1 MADIT
6 ITIPDEFVPG
16 AVAKMYDMN
25 RTREVPYADLDEF
38 LTDYATSLAS
48 GACVDY
54 KVGPYYIGPIEPQF
68 NQDGTP
74 VNPPL
79 AEEVVVVATEPV
91 DEIPVV
97 DETPVVEEVV
107 TEPAVVVN
115 DTTVG
120 G

>member
-38 LTDYATSLAS
+38 LTEFATSLCS

-54 KVGPYYIGPIEPQF
+54 KVGPNYIGPIEPQY

-74 VNPPL
+74 VTPPQ
-79 AEEVVVVATEPV
+79 A
-91 DEIPVV
+91 DEIAPAG
-97 DETPVVEEVV
+97 DVV
-107 TEPAVVVN
+107 TEPAVETN
-115 DTTVG
+115 DTTSEGEV
-120 G
+120 

>member
-74 VNPPL
+74 VAPPQ
-79 AEEVVVVATEPV
+79 A
-91 DEIPVV
+91 
-97 DETPVVEEVV
+97 DETAPVEEVV

-115 DTTVG
+115 DTSVPEEG
-120 G
+120 V

>member
-54 KVGPYYIGPIEPQF
+54 KVGPNYIGPIEPDY

-74 VNPPL
+74 VHPPV
-79 AEEVVVVATEPV
+79 ADETAPVEEVVVEPTLE
-91 DEIPVV
+91 DQ
-97 DETPVVEEVV
+97 
-107 TEPAVVVN
+107 
-115 DTTVG
+115 DTNGEGV
-120 G
+120 

>member
-38 LTDYATSLAS
+38 LTEFATSLCS

-54 KVGPYYIGPIEPQF
+54 KVGPNYIGPVDPQY

-74 VNPPL
+74 VTPPL
-79 AEEVVVVATEPV
+79 VEEPAPVIDEVEPL
-91 DEIPVV
+91 DNDTTP
-97 DETPVVEEVV
+97 PVVEGEV
-107 TEPAVVVN
+107 
-115 DTTVG
+115 
-120 G
+120 

>member
-38 LTDYATSLAS
+38 LTEFATSLCS

-54 KVGPYYIGPIEPQF
+54 KVGPNYIGPIEPQY

-74 VNPPL
+74 VTPPQ
-79 AEEVVVVATEPV
+79 A
-91 DEIPVV
+91 DEIAPAG
-97 DETPVVEEVV
+97 DVV
-107 TEPAVVVN
+107 TEPAVETN
-115 DTTVG
+115 DTSVPEEG
-120 G
+120 V

>member
-54 KVGPYYIGPIEPQF
+54 KVGPNYFGPIEPQY

-79 AEEVVVVATEPV
+79 
-91 DEIPVV
+91 
-97 DETPVVEEVV
+97 VEEPAPAAEIAPAGDVV

-115 DTTVG
+115 DTSVPEEG
-120 G
+120 V

>member
-38 LTDYATSLAS
+38 LTEFATSLCS

-54 KVGPYYIGPIEPQF
+54 SVGPNYIGPVDPTYT
-68 NQDGTP
+68 QDGTP
-74 VNPPL
+74 VVPPPVEDPAP
-79 AEEVVVVATEPV
+79 AEEEVIVTLDEEPV
-91 DEIPVV
+91 PL
-97 DETPVVEEVV
+97 ETE
-107 TEPAVVVN
+107 AV
-115 DTTVG
+115 
-120 G
+120 

>member
-54 KVGPYYIGPIEPQF
+54 KVGPNYIGPIEPQY

-79 AEEVVVVATEPV
+79 V
-91 DEIPVV
+91 DEIAPAG
-97 DETPVVEEVV
+97 DVV

-115 DTTVG
+115 DTSVPEEG
-120 G
+120 V